1 MRVIV
6 FSLLLQLVCAWDAKS
21 IVEDNVATNGNSV
34 IHSDGPQHLSVVKQP
49 ERPSRRLQADTMT
62 TLEGK
67 GSSKSSSGKGS
78 KAAKSTPTKASKSS
92 SGKGSASSKSAGS
105 LPAPTPTAKSAVTHT
120 PSAAPTRGSR
130 EETVTI
136 SYVIALTSG
145 TDFDTVVADLIEAM
159 NSLALNTVAEAVN
172 SVGRNLMIQLIRRGS
187 RRRLDARVVLPTF
200 IESAVVVGTCRDHA
214 SNTDSEK
221 LV

>member
-1 MRVIV
+1 
-6 FSLLLQLVCAWDAKS
+6 
-21 IVEDNVATNGNSV
+21 
-34 IHSDGPQHLSVVKQP
+34 
-49 ERPSRRLQADTMT
+49 
-62 TLEGK
+62 
-67 GSSKSSSGKGS
+67 
-78 KAAKSTPTKASKSS
+78 
-92 SGKGSASSKSAGS
+92 
-105 LPAPTPTAKSAVTHT
+105 
-120 PSAAPTRGSR
+120 
-130 EETVTI
+130 
-136 SYVIALTSG
+136 
-145 TDFDTVVADLIEAM
+145 M